1 MTTTVCLPWSTSHSQ
16 RRSHRHCRSVVVAFE
31 CGCLVLQYLKVEGM
45 RFIYGLCS
53 VINQSDWRKG
63 MDQELEPGETILKI
77 RPLADLSPLWFVK
90 CDYFFL
96 SCLVVGAVSHGFS
109 SAI

>member
-1 MTTTVCLPWSTSHSQ
+1 ML
-16 RRSHRHCRSVVVAFE
+16 
-31 CGCLVLQYLKVEGM
+31 LVEDEGA
-45 RFIYGLCS
+45 RAEQTAS
-53 VINQSDWRKG
+53 SWADQSDWRKG